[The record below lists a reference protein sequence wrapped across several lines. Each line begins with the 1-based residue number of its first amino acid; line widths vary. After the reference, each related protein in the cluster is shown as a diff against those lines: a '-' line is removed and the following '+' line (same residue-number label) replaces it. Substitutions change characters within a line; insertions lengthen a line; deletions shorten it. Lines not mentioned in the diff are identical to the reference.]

1 MIEVLLLHFW
11 QIILIES
18 SLHVLQNR
26 LWMFVKNFSMCEA
39 FSKSRVGPPLS
50 PIGNSVWTGGFICL
64 GAAFSGLPILTPTD
78 VEYFGLI
85 FIPEV
90 ADIILVTDLETST
103 LPATKHASVF
113 ARVIDGGLSDDYGP
127 ESS

>member
-18 SLHVLQNR
+18 SLHMLQNR
-26 LWMFVKNFSMCEA
+26 LWIFVKNFSMCEA

-90 ADIILVTDLETST
+90 SDIILVTDLE
-103 LPATKHASVF
+103 
-113 ARVIDGGLSDDYGP
+113 
-127 ESS
+127 SSILIGFLNIELMIRRSLKVVKFLLIL